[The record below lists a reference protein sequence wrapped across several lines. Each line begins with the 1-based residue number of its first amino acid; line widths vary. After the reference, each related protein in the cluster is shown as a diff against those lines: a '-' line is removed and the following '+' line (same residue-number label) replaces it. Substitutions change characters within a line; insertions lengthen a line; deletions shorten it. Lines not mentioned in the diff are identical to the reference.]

1 MRKIPGKN
9 VHNTKVRLKSI
20 ARNWNEGKTI
30 IFVSTKTSKWQNK
43 RRNVLKIY
51 MMLAYKKLI
60 DDLQLKQKKYT
71 LMATQHPRIQSNS
84 NNETLTQKTK
94 QQQKISPMKL
104 LSWRKFGACFQIN
117 CLHRWYDYEIL
128 NHNAIM
134 PVFSSLSYYLL
145 DTRVWVLVVGV
156 HCFFLIIIFRCK
168 ALSQNPH
175 WTLVA
180 WKIVW
185 LIFSQLMK

>member
-71 LMATQHPRIQSNS
+71 WMVTQDPRIESKSNS
-84 NNETLTQKTK
+84 NNNTHRKNETTAKNITGETFILEKVWYLF
-94 QQQKISPMKL
+94 SNKL
-104 LSWRKFGACFQIN
+104 PAPLVWLWDPQPQYNNARVQFTFLLLGYTCMGFGIWCALF
-117 CLHRWYDYEIL
+117 
-128 NHNAIM
+128 
-134 PVFSSLSYYLL
+134 
-145 DTRVWVLVVGV
+145 
-156 HCFFLIIIFRCK
+156 FFLHHNI
-168 ALSQNPH
+168 L
-175 WTLVA
+175 L
-180 WKIVW
+180 
-185 LIFSQLMK
+185 

>member
-71 LMATQHPRIQSNS
+71 WMATQHPRIQSNS

-128 NHNAIM
+128 TTM
-134 PVFSSLSYYLL
+134 
-145 DTRVWVLVVGV
+145 
-156 HCFFLIIIFRCK
+156 
-168 ALSQNPH
+168 Q
-175 WTLVA
+175 
-180 WKIVW
+180 
-185 LIFSQLMK
+185 